1 MRRGTMPDV
10 ILLQDLAVVMIVSG
24 VVTVFFHRFR
34 LPVVLGYILA
44 GLIIGP
50 HTPPYPLIR
59 DEASIETLAQLGVI
73 FLMFALGLDFNLRK
87 LRQVGAGA
95 LIAAIL
101 EILVMVWIGYEVGRL
116 FGWEKMDSLF
126 LGAILSI
133 SSTTIILKALE
144 ELGKTKEKFAEM
156 IFGILIVEDI
166 LAILIIALLST
177 VAMTG
182 SLQFSEVFLTAGR
195 LGIFLVVALVF
206 GLLAVP
212 RLLRSVARYKSNE
225 MLLVTVLGLCF
236 GFSLLAA
243 KFGYSIALGAFM
255 IGAIIAEA
263 REIGKIEQLVAPVRD
278 MFSAVFFVAIGMQ
291 INPTLL
297 TQYTVPIVLITLVV
311 VIGKVVTCTI
321 GTVIAGHDL
330 RTSLRVGMGLAQIG
344 EFSFIIASLG
354 ITLNVTSRFLYPIA
368 VTVSAAT
375 TFLTPF
381 LIQSADGLVRWFDR
395 AAPRTLVASLNVYS
409 NWIKRLGTTG
419 KESHAKRLA
428 RRLAWQIGLHMAL
441 ITAAFLVAAYFA
453 KRIEVAWLPEWI
465 GGEKALVW
473 LVTLL
478 VTLVPLLAL
487 FRKLQSLGF
496 LLAEISVR
504 RSATGIRASAIRTV
518 IANTIM
524 ITGTVI
530 LALWVLL
537 LSVPF
542 LPPWPV
548 LFVSLILIGTVA
560 WFLWRVLI
568 RIHDR
573 AQDALDEVWLPSP
586 APASEGLSLPL
597 LANLKEV
604 ELDSLS
610 IRDRSSVNGKLISE
624 LRLRTRTGASIIV
637 IERNGDR
644 IINPDPSEELRVGD
658 KLLLL
663 GDHRQLAAARS
674 ILAGEKAPS

>member
-1 MRRGTMPDV
+1 MRDV

-24 VVTVFFHRFR
+24 LVTIFFHRFR

-44 GLIIGP
+44 GFIIGP

-73 FLMFALGLDFNLRK
+73 FLMFALGLDFSLRK
-87 LRQVGAGA
+87 LKEVGYAA
-95 LIAAIL
+95 LIAALL
-101 EILVMVWIGYEVGRL
+101 EILVMVWLGYEVGRL
-116 FGWEKMDSLF
+116 FGWGKMDSLF

-166 LAILIIALLST
+166 LAIMIIALLST
-177 VAMTG
+177 IAMTG
-182 SLQFSEVFLTAGR
+182 SLQISEVFLTAGR
-195 LGIFLVVALVF
+195 LGIFLVVALVL

-212 RLLRSVARYKSNE
+212 RLLRYVARYKSNE

-263 REIGKIEQLVAPVRD
+263 REIGKIEHLVAPVRD

-291 INPTLL
+291 INPALL
-297 TQYTVPIVLITLVV
+297 MQYTTPILIITLVV
-311 VIGKVVTCTI
+311 VIGKVVTCTV
-321 GTVIAGHDL
+321 GTLIAGHDL

-354 ITLNVTSRFLYPIA
+354 ISLNVTSQFLYPIA

-381 LIQSADGLVRWFDR
+381 LIRSADGLVGWFDR
-395 AAPRTLVASLNVYS
+395 AAPRTLVASLNVYT

-419 KESHAKRLA
+419 RESQAKRLA
-428 RRLAWQIGLHMAL
+428 RRLSWQIALQMAL
-441 ITAAFLVAAYFA
+441 ITAAFLVAAYLA
-453 KRIEVAWLPEWI
+453 KRIEAGWLPEWI
-465 GGEKALVW
+465 GGPKALVW

-478 VTLVPLLAL
+478 VTLIPLLAT
-487 FRKLQSLGF
+487 FRKLQSLGL

-504 RSATGIRASAIRTV
+504 RSTAGVRAPAIRTV

-524 ITGTVI
+524 ITGTII

-537 LSVPF
+537 ISVTF

-548 LFVSLILIGTVA
+548 LFISLILIAAIA
-560 WFLWRVLI
+560 WSLWRVLI
-568 RIHDR
+568 RLHDR
-573 AQDALDEVWLPSP
+573 AQIALEEVWLPTASP
-586 APASEGLSLPL
+586 PSGGFPLPL

-604 ELDSLS
+604 ELDTLS
-610 IRDRSSVNGKLISE
+610 IYDRSSAAGKLISE

-644 IINPDPSEELRVGD
+644 IINPDPSEELRAGD

-663 GDHRQLAAARS
+663 GDHHQLSAART
-674 ILAGEKAPS
+674 ILADEKAAS